1 MMTLITVPV
10 VINTKS
16 KQETDIFVF
25 KVPIQ
30 KEKSVLWSYARIKFD
45 YIEAQ
50 IMFSVYY
57 KVNDIIK
64 Q

>member
-16 KQETDIFVF
+16 KQDTDIFVF
-25 KVPIQ
+25 QIPVQ
-30 KEKSVLWSYARIKFD
+30 KAKSVLWSYAKIKFH
-45 YIEAQ
+45 YIESQ

-57 KVNDIIK
+57 EINDIIK
-64 Q
+64 H